1 METYDDNFGALYR
14 IAFRVAYRILG
25 QQAEAEDIAQD
36 TMAKAYSRWWRI
48 RPEAARWVSKVA
60 ANGAIDA
67 WRETVEARPDCRRPG
82 PVPRRRTIVERLAL
96 VDALSRLSKRQREV
110 VVLRYLAGYP
120 EADVAEILD
129 CSVGTV
135 KTHASRGL
143 SSLRRHA
150 VMIEDLPEFDVPEP
164 DLSEQRVSQL
174 LGDIKRNS
182 RNRRIAMFAP
192 VVLVAAVSAP

>member
-1 METYDDNFGALYR
+1 MTTSYDDNFGALYR

-25 QQAEAEDIAQD
+25 QQAEAEDVAQE

-48 RPEAARWVSKVA
+48 RPDAARWVSKVS

-67 WRETVEARPDCRRPG
+67 WRKRSRQDLTGEDLVRSHDGEP
-82 PVPRRRTIVERLAL
+82 IIERLAL
-96 VDALSRLSKRQREV
+96 VDALSRLSRRQREV

-143 SSLRRHA
+143 HSLRDT
-150 VMIEDLPEFDVPEP
+150 M
-164 DLSEQRVSQL
+164 
-174 LGDIKRNS
+174 
-182 RNRRIAMFAP
+182 
-192 VVLVAAVSAP
+192 SADR

>member
-1 METYDDNFGALYR
+1 METYDENFGALYR

-25 QQAEAEDIAQD
+25 QQAEAEDVAQD

-67 WRETVEARPDCRRPG
+67 WRKRSRQDLTAEDLVRSHDGEP
-82 PVPRRRTIVERLAL
+82 IVERLAL

-143 SSLRRHA
+143 TSLRST
-150 VMIEDLPEFDVPEP
+150 
-164 DLSEQRVSQL
+164 LS
-174 LGDIKRNS
+174 
-182 RNRRIAMFAP
+182 
-192 VVLVAAVSAP
+192 

>member
-1 METYDDNFGALYR
+1 MQTYDDNFRALYR

-25 QQAEAEDIAQD
+25 EQAEAEDVAQE

-48 RPEAARWVSKVA
+48 RPEAARWVSRVS
-60 ANGAIDA
+60 ANNAIDV
-67 WRETVEARPDCRRPG
+67 WRKRSKQDLTAEDLVRAHDGEP
-82 PVPRRRTIVERLAL
+82 IVERLAL
-96 VDALSRLSKRQREV
+96 VDALSRLSRRQREV

-143 SSLRRHA
+143 RTLRST
-150 VMIEDLPEFDVPEP
+150 
-164 DLSEQRVSQL
+164 LS
-174 LGDIKRNS
+174 
-182 RNRRIAMFAP
+182 
-192 VVLVAAVSAP
+192 

>member
-1 METYDDNFGALYR
+1 MQTYDDNFGALYR

-25 QQAEAEDIAQD
+25 SQVEAEDIAQD

-48 RPEAARWVSKVA
+48 RPEAARWVSRVS

-67 WRETVEARPDCRRPG
+67 WRKRSKQDLTSEDLVRAHNGEP
-82 PVPRRRTIVERLAL
+82 IIERLAL

-120 EADVAEILD
+120 EADVAAILD
-129 CSVGTV
+129 CSVGSV

-143 SSLRRHA
+143 HSLRNS
-150 VMIEDLPEFDVPEP
+150 M
-164 DLSEQRVSQL
+164 SES
-174 LGDIKRNS
+174 
-182 RNRRIAMFAP
+182 
-192 VVLVAAVSAP
+192 

>member
-1 METYDDNFGALYR
+1 MQTYDDNFGPLYR

-25 QQAEAEDIAQD
+25 DQAEAEDVAQE

-48 RPEAARWVSKVA
+48 RSDAARWVSRVS

-67 WRETVEARPDCRRPG
+67 WRKRSKHDLTAEDLVRAHDGEP
-82 PVPRRRTIVERLAL
+82 IIERLAL
-96 VDALSRLSKRQREV
+96 VDALSRLSRRQREV

-143 SSLRRHA
+143 RSLRSTMSSGA
-150 VMIEDLPEFDVPEP
+150 E
-164 DLSEQRVSQL
+164 
-174 LGDIKRNS
+174 
-182 RNRRIAMFAP
+182 
-192 VVLVAAVSAP
+192 

>member
-1 METYDDNFGALYR
+1 MQTYDDNFGALYR

-25 QQAEAEDIAQD
+25 QQAEAEDVAQD

-48 RPEAARWVSKVA
+48 KPDAARWVSRVS

-67 WRETVEARPDCRRPG
+67 WRKRSKQDLTAEDLVRAHDGEP
-82 PVPRRRTIVERLAL
+82 IIERLAL

-143 SSLRRHA
+143 HSLRDT
-150 VMIEDLPEFDVPEP
+150 M
-164 DLSEQRVSQL
+164 
-174 LGDIKRNS
+174 
-182 RNRRIAMFAP
+182 
-192 VVLVAAVSAP
+192 SADS

>member
-1 METYDDNFGALYR
+1 MQNYDDNFGALYR

-25 QQAEAEDIAQD
+25 SQAEAEDVAQD

-48 RPEAARWVSKVA
+48 RPEAARWVSRVS

-67 WRETVEARPDCRRPG
+67 WRKRSKQDLTSEDLVRAHNGE
-82 PVPRRRTIVERLAL
+82 PVIERLAL

-129 CSVGTV
+129 CSVGSV

-143 SSLRRHA
+143 RSLRTS
-150 VMIEDLPEFDVPEP
+150 M
-164 DLSEQRVSQL
+164 
-174 LGDIKRNS
+174 
-182 RNRRIAMFAP
+182 
-192 VVLVAAVSAP
+192 SAES

>member
-1 METYDDNFGALYR
+1 MQTYDDNFGALYR

-25 QQAEAEDIAQD
+25 QQAEAEDVAQD

-48 RPEAARWVSKVA
+48 RPEAARWVSRVS
-60 ANGAIDA
+60 ANGAIDV
-67 WRETVEARPDCRRPG
+67 WRKRSKQDLTAEDLVRAHDGEP
-82 PVPRRRTIVERLAL
+82 IIERLAL

-143 SSLRRHA
+143 TRLRSTMGA
-150 VMIEDLPEFDVPEP
+150 
-164 DLSEQRVSQL
+164 EQ
-174 LGDIKRNS
+174 
-182 RNRRIAMFAP
+182 
-192 VVLVAAVSAP
+192 

>member
-1 METYDDNFGALYR
+1 MQTYDDNFGALYR

-25 QQAEAEDIAQD
+25 QAAEAEDVAQD

-48 RPEAARWVSKVA
+48 RGDAARWVSRVS

-67 WRETVEARPDCRRPG
+67 WRKRSKQDLTDQDLIRAHDGEP
-82 PVPRRRTIVERLAL
+82 IIERLAL
-96 VDALSRLSKRQREV
+96 VEALSRLSKRQREV

-143 SSLRRHA
+143 SVLRRD
-150 VMIEDLPEFDVPEP
+150 M
-164 DLSEQRVSQL
+164 SETE
-174 LGDIKRNS
+174 
-182 RNRRIAMFAP
+182 
-192 VVLVAAVSAP
+192 

>member
-1 METYDDNFGALYR
+1 MQTYDDNFGPLYR

-25 QQAEAEDIAQD
+25 DQAEAEDVAQE

-48 RPEAARWVSKVA
+48 RPDAARWVSRVS

-67 WRETVEARPDCRRPG
+67 WRKRSKQDLTAEDLVRAHDGEP
-82 PVPRRRTIVERLAL
+82 IIERLAL
-96 VDALSRLSKRQREV
+96 VDALSRLSRRQREV

-143 SSLRRHA
+143 RSLRSTMSSGA
-150 VMIEDLPEFDVPEP
+150 E
-164 DLSEQRVSQL
+164 
-174 LGDIKRNS
+174 
-182 RNRRIAMFAP
+182 
-192 VVLVAAVSAP
+192 

>member
-1 METYDDNFGALYR
+1 MQSYDDNFGALYR

-25 QQAEAEDIAQD
+25 RQAEAEDVAQD

-48 RPEAARWVSKVA
+48 RPEAARWVSRVS
-60 ANGAIDA
+60 ANGAIDV
-67 WRETVEARPDCRRPG
+67 WRKRSKQDLTADELVRAHDGEP
-82 PVPRRRTIVERLAL
+82 IIERLAL

-143 SSLRRHA
+143 HSLRDT
-150 VMIEDLPEFDVPEP
+150 MT
-164 DLSEQRVSQL
+164 SES
-174 LGDIKRNS
+174 
-182 RNRRIAMFAP
+182 
-192 VVLVAAVSAP
+192 

>member
-1 METYDDNFGALYR
+1 MHTYDDNFGALYR

-25 QQAEAEDIAQD
+25 SQAEAEDIAQD

-48 RPEAARWVSKVA
+48 RPEAARWVSRVS

-67 WRETVEARPDCRRPG
+67 WRKRSKQDLTSEDLVRAHDGEP
-82 PVPRRRTIVERLAL
+82 IIERLAL

-129 CSVGTV
+129 CSVGSV

-143 SSLRRHA
+143 HSLRNT
-150 VMIEDLPEFDVPEP
+150 M
-164 DLSEQRVSQL
+164 
-174 LGDIKRNS
+174 
-182 RNRRIAMFAP
+182 
-192 VVLVAAVSAP
+192 SADR

>member
-1 METYDDNFGALYR
+1 MQTYDDNFAALYR

-25 QQAEAEDIAQD
+25 SQAEAEDVAQD

-48 RPEAARWVSKVA
+48 RPEAARWVSRVS

-67 WRETVEARPDCRRPG
+67 WRKRSKQDLTSEDLVRAHNGEP
-82 PVPRRRTIVERLAL
+82 IVERLAL

-120 EADVAEILD
+120 EADVAAILD
-129 CSVGTV
+129 CSVGSV

-143 SSLRRHA
+143 HSLRSS
-150 VMIEDLPEFDVPEP
+150 MG
-164 DLSEQRVSQL
+164 SEAGS
-174 LGDIKRNS
+174 DS
-182 RNRRIAMFAP
+182 
-192 VVLVAAVSAP
+192 